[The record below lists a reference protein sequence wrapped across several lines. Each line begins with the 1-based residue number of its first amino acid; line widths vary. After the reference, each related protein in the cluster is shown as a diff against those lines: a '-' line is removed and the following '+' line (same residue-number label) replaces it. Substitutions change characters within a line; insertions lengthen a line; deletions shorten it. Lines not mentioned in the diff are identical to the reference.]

1 MKGMVVRIKVSGFE
15 NENVEKLTLK
25 EEKSGLLSVSTYLFN
40 KVVDGERE
48 NVLMRLMGRF
58 KSLRY
63 EDLEEVY
70 NDGCLVLWG
79 KMMDKEFKL
88 KEKSMVGYLV
98 RVCRNIGM
106 HYLRK
111 VNEDIESLD
120 RIMKRG
126 YEVRED
132 DERGIEEIFD
142 VMDERGNED
151 ERYEKLD
158 RIWSKLKEVDRM
170 ILESYYVDGYKM
182 EEIARRIGYKN
193 GNSVK
198 SKKKKVLM
206 KIMDMMKVASE
217 RGQSDSSISSAEREQ
232 ARPKVKERA
241 DFKDLPVAA

>member
-1 MKGMVVRIKVSGFE
+1 MVVRIKVSGFE
-15 NENVEKLTLK
+15 NENVEKLSLM
-25 EEKSGLLSVSTYLFN
+25 EEKRGLLGVSSLIFN

-70 NDGCLVLWG
+70 NDGCLVLWD
-79 KMMDKEFKL
+79 KMMDKEFML

-98 RVCRNIGM
+98 RICRNIGM

-111 VNEDIESLD
+111 VNEEIESLD
-120 RIMKRG
+120 RIMERG
-126 YEVRED
+126 YEVKED
-132 DERGIEEIFD
+132 DGRGIEEIFD
-142 VMDERGNED
+142 VMDEKGNED

-170 ILESYYVDGYKM
+170 ILESYYVDGCRM
-182 EEIARRIGYKN
+182 EEIAKRIGYKN

-206 KIMDMMKVASE
+206 KIMEM
-217 RGQSDSSISSAEREQ
+217 
-232 ARPKVKERA
+232 KERA

>member
-1 MKGMVVRIKVSGFE
+1 MVVRIKVSGFE

-25 EEKSGLLSVSTYLFN
+25 EEKSGLLGVSTYLFN

-158 RIWSKLKEVDRM
+158 RIWIKLKEVDRM
-170 ILESYYVDGYKM
+170 ILESYYVDGCKM
-182 EEIARRIGYKN
+182 EEIAKKIGYRN

-198 SKKKKVLM
+198 SKKNKVLRRM
-206 KIMDMMKVASE
+206 IEMMKE
-217 RGQSDSSISSAEREQ
+217 NE
-232 ARPKVKERA
+232 A
-241 DFKDLPVAA
+241 DFKNLPLAA

>member
-15 NENVEKLTLK
+15 NEDVEKLTLM
-25 EEKSGLLSVSTYLFN
+25 EEKSGLLGVSSLIFN

-70 NDGCLVLWG
+70 NDGCLVLWD
-79 KMMDKEFKL
+79 KMMDKEFML

-98 RVCRNIGM
+98 RICRNIGM

-111 VNEDIESLD
+111 VNEEIESLD
-120 RIMKRG
+120 RIMERG

-132 DERGIEEIFD
+132 DGRGIEEIFD

-170 ILESYYVDGYKM
+170 ILESYYVDGCRM
-182 EEIARRIGYKN
+182 EEIAKRIGYKN

-206 KIMDMMKVASE
+206 KIMEM
-217 RGQSDSSISSAEREQ
+217 
-232 ARPKVKERA
+232 KERA

>member
-1 MKGMVVRIKVSGFE
+1 MIKIIKVSGFE
-15 NENVEKLTLK
+15 NEDVEKLTLM
-25 EEKSGLLSVSTYLFN
+25 EEKSGLLGVSSLIFN
-40 KVVDGERE
+40 KVVDGERD

-70 NDGCLVLWG
+70 NDGCLVLWD
-79 KMMDKEFKL
+79 KMMDKEFML

-98 RVCRNIGM
+98 RICRNIGM
-106 HYLRK
+106 HYLRR
-111 VNEDIESLD
+111 VNEDVESLD
-120 RIMKRG
+120 RIMERG

-132 DERGIEEIFD
+132 DGRGIEEIFD

-170 ILESYYVDGYKM
+170 ILESYYVDGCRM
-182 EEIARRIGYKN
+182 EEIAKRIGYKN

-206 KIMDMMKVASE
+206 KIMEMK
-217 RGQSDSSISSAEREQ
+217 D
-232 ARPKVKERA
+232 RA

>member
-15 NENVEKLTLK
+15 NEDVEKLTLM
-25 EEKSGLLSVSTYLFN
+25 EEKSGLLGVSSLIFN
-40 KVVDGERE
+40 KVVDGERD

-70 NDGCLVLWG
+70 NDGCLVLWD
-79 KMMDKEFKL
+79 KMLDKEFKL
-88 KEKSMVGYLV
+88 KERSMVGYLV
-98 RVCRNIGM
+98 RICRNIGM

-120 RIMKRG
+120 RIMERG

-132 DERGIEEIFD
+132 DERGIEEMFD
-142 VMDERGNED
+142 VIEERGNDD
-151 ERYEKLD
+151 EIFERLD
-158 RIWSKLKEVDRM
+158 RVWGKLKIVDRM
-170 ILESYYVDGYKM
+170 ILESYYVDGCKM
-182 EEIARRIGYKN
+182 EEIAKRVGYRN

-198 SKKKKVLM
+198 SKKNKVLRRM
-206 KIMDMMKVASE
+206 MEMMKE
-217 RGQSDSSISSAEREQ
+217 
-232 ARPKVKERA
+232 ERA

>member
-1 MKGMVVRIKVSGFE
+1 MVVSISVSGFE
-15 NENVEKLTLK
+15 EKVEKLTLK
-25 EEKSGLLSVSTYLFN
+25 EERSGLLGVSSLIFN

-48 NVLMRLMGRF
+48 NVLMRLMGKF
-58 KSLRY
+58 KGLSY

-70 NDGCLVLWG
+70 DDGCLVLWE

-88 KEKSMVGYLV
+88 KEKSMVGYLYKI
-98 RVCRNIGM
+98 CWNIGM

-120 RIMKRG
+120 RILERG
-126 YEVRED
+126 FGMIED
-132 DERGIEEIFD
+132 DENGIGEMFD
-142 VMDERGNED
+142 VMDESGNED
-151 ERYEKLD
+151 ERYEKLE

-170 ILESYYVDGYKM
+170 ILESYYVDGCKM
-182 EEIARRIGYKN
+182 EEIAKRIGYKN

-206 KIMDMMKVASE
+206 KIMELRD
-217 RGQSDSSISSAEREQ
+217 G
-232 ARPKVKERA
+232 A

>member
-1 MKGMVVRIKVSGFE
+1 MIKIIKVSGFE
-15 NENVEKLTLK
+15 NENVEKLTLM
-25 EEKSGLLSVSTYLFN
+25 EEKSGLLGVSSLIFN

-70 NDGCLVLWG
+70 NDGCLVLWD
-79 KMMDKEFKL
+79 KMMDKEFML

-98 RVCRNIGM
+98 RICRNIGM

-120 RIMKRG
+120 RIMERG

-132 DERGIEEIFD
+132 DGRGIEEIFD

-151 ERYEKLD
+151 ERYEKLE

-170 ILESYYVDGYKM
+170 ILESYYVDGCRM
-182 EEIARRIGYKN
+182 EEIAKRIGYKN

-206 KIMDMMKVASE
+206 KIMEMRD
-217 RGQSDSSISSAEREQ
+217 
-232 ARPKVKERA
+232 RA

>member
-1 MKGMVVRIKVSGFE
+1 MVVRIKVSGFE
-15 NENVEKLTLK
+15 NENVEKLSLM
-25 EEKSGLLSVSTYLFN
+25 EEKRGLLGVSSLIFN

-58 KSLRY
+58 KSLRF

-70 NDGCLVLWG
+70 NDGCLVLWE

-88 KEKSMVGYLV
+88 RGKSLVGYLV

-120 RIMKRG
+120 RIMERG
-126 YEVRED
+126 YEMRED
-132 DERGIEEIFD
+132 DERGIEEMFD
-142 VMDERGNED
+142 VMEGRGNED
-151 ERYEKLD
+151 EIFERLD
-158 RIWSKLKEVDRM
+158 MVWNKLKKVDKM
-170 ILESYYVDGYKM
+170 ILESYYVDGCRM
-182 EEIARRIGYKN
+182 EEIARRAGYRN

-198 SKKKKVLM
+198 SKKNKVLRKM
-206 KIMDMMKVASE
+206 MEMMKE
-217 RGQSDSSISSAEREQ
+217 G
-232 ARPKVKERA
+232 A

>member
-15 NENVEKLTLK
+15 NENVEKLSLM
-25 EEKSGLLSVSTYLFN
+25 EEKRGLLGVSSLIFN
-40 KVVDGERE
+40 KVVVGERE

-70 NDGCLVLWG
+70 NDGCLVLWE
-79 KMMDKEFKL
+79 KMTDKRFEL

-98 RVCRNIGM
+98 RTCRNIGM

-120 RIMKRG
+120 RILERG

-132 DERGIEEIFD
+132 DERGIEEMFD
-142 VMDERGNED
+142 VIDESGNED

-158 RIWSKLKEVDRM
+158 RIWSKLKDVDRM
-170 ILESYYVDGYKM
+170 ILESYYVDGCRM
-182 EEIARRIGYKN
+182 EEIARRVGYRN

-198 SKKKKVLM
+198 SKKNKVLRR
-206 KIMDMMKVASE
+206 MME
-217 RGQSDSSISSAEREQ
+217 MMQEG
-232 ARPKVKERA
+232 A